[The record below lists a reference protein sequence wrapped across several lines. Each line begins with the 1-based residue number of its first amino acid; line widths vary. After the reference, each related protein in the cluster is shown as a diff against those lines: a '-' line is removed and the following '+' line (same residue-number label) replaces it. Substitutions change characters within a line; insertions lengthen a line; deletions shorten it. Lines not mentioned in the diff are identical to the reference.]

1 MKANSPMRRFRIQW
15 LEILILLVFF
25 GSRVTALDALPLHN
39 DEGLHLSR
47 AVEVWNLHPFFDIED
62 GKVAGVWLI
71 ALFYPQSAPVF
82 AGRIA
87 TVFVGLVGCAAGMA
101 LARRASQRR
110 GAGFVA
116 GLIWLT
122 MPYLFFFERM
132 ALADIE
138 AGAAAVLLALALLP
152 NVQTRRAAILG
163 GIALGLALL
172 FKVSALLFVG
182 VPLLAILLSRGQ
194 DWRVRLWRLVLIYGI
209 ALIIVAPASL
219 YSATRGGFFSIARGW
234 VGGPKLSISE
244 RTTLNTAT
252 FTDTLLTVNGLWTL
266 ALIGVPLSALVGR
279 RGLYVLG
286 SVLGPLAV
294 MIVFG
299 TEVLDRHFG
308 VVMPLLA
315 VVAAVGWASV
325 RLIPGRAITAL
336 ALGGAAIAL
345 AALGIWRV
353 AYTDPSTFPM
363 TAPMLEQ
370 YVSQHP
376 SGYGLREAVRAFPQT
391 VGTHPVI
398 ASMTTDG
405 CKRARYYLPPGTSL
419 ECTGMGA
426 QARDRIISALQA
438 ARTVYVLAEDQPVG
452 IDPTTVGGKWT
463 PLAVYPRP
471 GGLSRVTLWRVTT

>member
-1 MKANSPMRRFRIQW
+1 MWRFRIPW
-15 LEILILLVFF
+15 LEILILFVFF

-62 GKVAGVWLI
+62 GKVVGAWLI

-101 LARRASQRR
+101 LARRASRR
-110 GAGFVA
+110 RRAGLAA

-138 AGAAAVLLALALLP
+138 AGAAAVLLALVLLP
-152 NVQTRRAAILG
+152 GLQTRRAAILG
-163 GIALGLALL
+163 GTALGLALL
-172 FKVSALLFVG
+172 FKVSALPFVG
-182 VPLLAILLSRGQ
+182 VPLLAFLLSRGQ
-194 DWRVRLWRLVLIYGI
+194 DWRVRLRRLVLVYGI
-209 ALIIVAPASL
+209 ALIVVAPASL

-234 VGGPKLSISE
+234 VGGPKLSIGE
-244 RTTLNTAT
+244 RTTLSTAT
-252 FTDTLLTVNGLWTL
+252 FTDTLLSVNGLWTL
-266 ALIGVPLSALVGR
+266 ALIGVPLSLLAGR

-286 SVLGPLAV
+286 SALGPLAV
-294 MIVFG
+294 MLVFG

-315 VVAAVGWASV
+315 VTAAIGWASV

-336 ALGGAAIAL
+336 PLGGAAIVL
-345 AALGIWRV
+345 AASGTWRI
-353 AYTDPSTFPM
+353 AYTDPATFPM
-363 TAPMLEQ
+363 TAPMREQ

-376 SGYGLREAVRAFPQT
+376 SGYGLREAVQAFPQT
-391 VGTHPVI
+391 VGARPVI

-405 CKRARYYLPPGTSL
+405 CKRARYYLRPGTSL
-419 ECTGMGA
+419 ECTGMGV
-426 QARDRIISALQA
+426 QGHDRIVSVLQTEG
-438 ARTVYVLAEDQPVG
+438 TVYVLAEDRPVG
-452 IDPTTVGGKWT
+452 IDPATVGGNWT

-471 GGLSRVTLWRVTT
+471 GGASRVTLWRVTR

>member
-1 MKANSPMRRFRIQW
+1 MGRLRISW
-15 LEILILLVFF
+15 LEILILLVCL
-25 GSRVTALDALPLHN
+25 GSRVTALEALPLHN

-110 GAGFVA
+110 RAGFVA

-122 MPYLFFFERM
+122 LPYLFFFERM

-172 FKVSALLFVG
+172 FKVSALPFVG
-182 VPLLAILLSRGQ
+182 VPLLAFLLSRGQ
-194 DWRVRLWRLVLIYGI
+194 DWRVRLRRLALVYSI

-234 VGGPKLSISE
+234 VGSPQLSIVE
-244 RTTLNTAT
+244 RTTLNAAT
-252 FTDTLLTVNGLWTL
+252 LADTLLTVNGLWML
-266 ALIGVPLSALVGR
+266 ALIGVPLSALAGR

-286 SVLGPLAV
+286 SVLGPLTV

-315 VVAAVGWASV
+315 VAAAAGWASV
-325 RLIPGRAITAL
+325 RLIPGRMITTL
-336 ALGGAAIAL
+336 MLGGAVIVLAVL
-345 AALGIWRV
+345 AAVGTWRV
-353 AYTDPSTFPM
+353 AYTDPAAFPM
-363 TAPMLEQ
+363 TAPMREQ
-370 YVSQHP
+370 YISQHP
-376 SGYGLREAVRAFPQT
+376 SGYGLREAVQAFPQT
-391 VGTHPVI
+391 VGAHPVI
-398 ASMTTDG
+398 ASMTADG
-405 CKRARYYLPPGTSL
+405 CKRARYYLRPGTSL
-419 ECTGMGA
+419 ECTGMGV
-426 QARDRIISALQA
+426 QGRDRIVSALQA
-438 ARTVYVLAEDQPVG
+438 EGTVYVLAEDQPVG
-452 IDPTTVGGKWT
+452 IDPATVGGRWT

-471 GGLSRVTLWRVTT
+471 GGVSRVTLWRVTR